1 MSDPIDAMLD
11 DPKPAEAKP
20 EGDSGAPPPSPA
32 PQPAPQP
39 EPTPTP
45 APQPTPGEPAQPA
58 AVKPPIE
65 PGHVPLA
72 AMLDEREKR
81 QKIER
86 DFEAF
91 KKQHQQPPK
100 PPPSPYDDPD
110 AYSRHVDGRLAQLEQ
125 NMRLNHSEERTEEKH
140 GATLLNEA
148 KAWAERIAQEE
159 AARGETRFA
168 TFFLNHPKPFEWLIA
183 TFKRDKFNS
192 EVGDDPDAWA
202 RKRVAELDKQG
213 GQPGSPQPTP
223 QAKPF
228 AAPKTIAGTPSAAG
242 AGARSIPVGPSA
254 AFEAVF
260 PE

>member
-1 MSDPIDAMLD
+1 MLD

-20 EGDSGAPPPSPA
+20 ETEGGAPPPSPA
-32 PQPAPQP
+32 PEPQPAPAPTPQPQPAPQP
-39 EPTPTP
+39 APTPE
-45 APQPTPGEPAQPA
+45 A
-58 AVKPPIE
+58 KPIE

-81 QKIER
+81 QRIER

-110 AYSRHVDGRLAQLEQ
+110 AYARHVDARMAQLEQ
-125 NMRLNHSEERTEEKH
+125 NMRLDYSEERTGDKH
-140 GATLLNEA
+140 GAQLLTDA
-148 KAWAERIAQEE
+148 KAWGEKLAQGE
-159 AARGETRFA
+159 AMQGSTRFID
-168 TFFLNHPKPFEWLIA
+168 TFLNHPKPFEWLVA
-183 TFKRDKFNS
+183 QFKRDKFLS
-192 EVGDDPDAWA
+192 DVGDDPDAYV
-202 RKRVAELDKQG
+202 RRRYAELNQPG

-254 AFEAVF
+254 AFETVF